1 MKPRAASGVIG
12 GTTTICAQQQRHP
25 SPEPPSLVSGVLW
38 LEKMQESGEMSS
50 QAKISVAASSS
61 TRSVTTRRIVGHF
74 AMKSYSIAIGRS
86 RRRTLGSKA
95 YLASSI
101 ILVMASSTS
110 CATRAR
116 LGESER
122 AFNIVVGFIMPI
134 LVLPPSE

>member
-1 MKPRAASGVIG
+1 M
-12 GTTTICAQQQRHP
+12 CAQQQRHP

-50 QAKISVAASSS
+50 QAKISVAAKRS
-61 TRSVTTRRIVGHF
+61 TRRVTARRTVEQLATNF
-74 AMKSYSIAIGRS
+74 YSIAIIRA
-86 RRRTLGSKA
+86 RTRTPGSKA

-110 CATRAR
+110 RATRAR

-122 AFNIVVGFIMPI
+122 AFNIVVGFIIPI
-134 LVLPPSE
+134 FVLPPSE